1 MIVELEE
8 SRNVITLWSGQ
19 EPTNQNQNRTV
30 AGIFHEFSDRL
41 RNLRPNTQT
50 KNNFEN
56 LWANSDHT
64 VPGSLIGDGQFK
76 VILC

>member
-1 MIVELEE
+1 MNSLTASEILD
-8 SRNVITLWSGQ
+8 
-19 EPTNQNQNRTV
+19 RT
-30 AGIFHEFSDRL
+30 G
-41 RNLRPNTQT
+41 T

-56 LWANSDHT
+56 LGAISDHT